1 MGGAL
6 TVQSSSKTV
15 ATSSIIK
22 EHAEPFAP
30 PTQSKFNVDEE
41 HIDIEALCEACML
54 NNLIKLKFYLINKK
68 IDINTRVHNIKYLP
82 PSSRVSKNTGEHEMT
97 LENATLLHLA
107 ALSGHQEIVKYL
119 LIRKIALDVP
129 ANYILRDHPVKQYLM
144 KSTALHFAL
153 FSSEFEIAELILT
166 AGADPTLKM
175 DFTYENSDF
184 TEFNEAQKGINA
196 LHCAALW
203 NDRET
208 IDMVLSYNSSLE
220 LVKTDD
226 GKTYFDL
233 ANNEDESEED
243 VYDEFNH
250 DSDEDL

>member
-1 MGGAL
+1 
-6 TVQSSSKTV
+6 
-15 ATSSIIK
+15 
-22 EHAEPFAP
+22 
-30 PTQSKFNVDEE
+30 
-41 HIDIEALCEACML
+41 
-54 NNLIKLKFYLINKK
+54 
-68 IDINTRVHNIKYLP
+68 
-82 PSSRVSKNTGEHEMT
+82 MT

-166 AGADPTLKM
+166 SGADPTLKM

-208 IDMVLSYNSSLE
+208 MDMILSYNSSLE